1 MPLLGLTAPRKRAA
15 VLSRKPSR
23 SPLIMLFSCHLDI
36 RASPLPFPCWS
47 WGECALGKVSAG
59 SCVPI
64 SVCVSRLKEAPVIT
78 FPTLGLGHA
87 GILQGKMKR
96 MFEDLCSIC
105 EQGLEERR
113 SKKKIGAEF
122 KSMSG
127 RD

>member
-1 MPLLGLTAPRKRAA
+1 MPSLDSQAPRKKGSC
-15 VLSRKPSR
+15 LRKPSG
-23 SPLIMLFSCHLDI
+23 SPLIMLFSCHLDDI

-47 WGECALGKVSAG
+47 WGEYALEKVSAG

-64 SVCVSRLKEAPVIT
+64 PVCVSRLKEAPVIA

-96 MFEDLCSIC
+96 MFEDLCSVC

-122 KSMSG
+122 KSMAG